1 LKSTAFTLKCLA
13 VVAIAFASETAF
25 AAESLTEFCV
35 GAQQGRA
42 AGESEDE
49 SYRGLLRASRELDAG
64 RPGEALALLETLVVG
79 GFPPS
84 VEPSLRALLARAL
97 DSLIADTGSDEGCQR
112 IVGRVGSRLPELAWR
127 ARSAASLEAVA
138 ACSDRLGLE
147 RYAASLRAARA
158 RDFAA
163 QETQAPERGAHEP
176 GTLADGPARAAAAY
190 ASGDF
195 EAAKAMPGAGAW
207 ALLSEAGETA
217 RRARILL
224 AEPSRGLQ

>member
-1 LKSTAFTLKCLA
+1 MLKCLA
-13 VVAIAFASETAF
+13 AVALAFASGPAF
-25 AAESLTEFCV
+25 AAEALTEFCV
-35 GAQQGRA
+35 DSPQGRA
-42 AGESEDE
+42 AGEPEDASCRE
-49 SYRGLLRASRELDAG
+49 LLRASGELDAG
-64 RPGEALALLETLVVG
+64 RPGEALALLEKLVVG
-79 GFPPS
+79 GFPSS

-127 ARSAASLEAVA
+127 ARSAAALEAVA

-147 RYAASLRAARA
+147 RYASRLRAARA

-163 QETQAPERGAHEP
+163 QERQAPEREAHSP
-176 GTLADGPARAAAAY
+176 GMLADGPARAAAAY

-195 EAAKAMPGAGAW
+195 EGAKAMPDAGAW

>member
-1 LKSTAFTLKCLA
+1 MLKCLA
-13 VVAIAFASETAF
+13 AVAIAFATGPAF
-25 AAESLTEFCV
+25 AAEALTEFCV

-42 AGESEDE
+42 AGQSEDE
-49 SYRGLLRASRELDAG
+49 SCRGLQRASRELDAG
-64 RPGEALALLETLVVG
+64 RAGEALVLLETLVVG
-79 GFPPS
+79 GFPS
-84 VEPSLRALLARAL
+84 SLEPSLRALLARAL
-97 DSLIADTGSDEGCQR
+97 DSLIADAGSDEGCQR

-127 ARSAASLEAVA
+127 ARSAAALEAVA

-147 RYAASLRAARA
+147 RYAARLRAARA

-163 QETQAPERGAHEP
+163 EEGHAPERDAHEP

-195 EAAKAMPGAGAW
+195 AGAKAMPGAGAW

-217 RRARILL
+217 RRARALL
-224 AEPSRGLQ
+224 AEPPHGLQ